1 MSFYIYMLISFPLIN
16 SSIILYEYFPF
27 SYMLPACFTSD
38 TIKHGW
44 LDALN
49 SLTCFPSSDW
59 MSSNSAILVVLCCSI
74 VWCSNTVFSKSMF
87 SWYFSSKAFWIC
99 FICLSILFTFYI
111 INKSFVIME
120 KNQISQYFTK
130 TYIVLDILYKLR
142 VLEN

>member
-1 MSFYIYMLISFPLIN
+1 MSFYIYMLISFPLI
-16 SSIILYEYFPF
+16 SSFIFYEYFPF
-27 SYMLPACFTSD
+27 SYLLPACFTSD

-130 TYIVLDILYKLR
+130 TYIVH
-142 VLEN
+142 VLVSDEVYLNWE

>member
-16 SSIILYEYFPF
+16 SSIIFYAYFPF
-27 SYMLPACFTSD
+27 SYLLPACFTID
-38 TIKHGW
+38 AIKHGW

-99 FICLSILFTFYI
+99 FICLSILFTFNI

-130 TYIVLDILYKLR
+130 TYIVLESDKFYINW
-142 VLEN
+142 E